1 MSLSGMRLR
10 LGGNGL
16 SLCECWL
23 RQGGTGMH
31 LGDVEMLQSGIELST
46 GGIELSRRGKGWELQ
61 RDQSECSDSERVEV
75 ALVRL
80 PR

>member
-1 MSLSGMRLR
+1 
-10 LGGNGL
+10 
-16 SLCECWL
+16 
-23 RQGGTGMH
+23 MH

-46 GGIELSRRGKGWELQ
+46 GAIELSRRGKGWELQ